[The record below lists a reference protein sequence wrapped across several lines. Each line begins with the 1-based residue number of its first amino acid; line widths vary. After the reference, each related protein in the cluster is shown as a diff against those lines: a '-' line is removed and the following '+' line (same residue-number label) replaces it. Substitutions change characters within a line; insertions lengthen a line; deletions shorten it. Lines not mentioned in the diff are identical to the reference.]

1 VDPLTYTEIDALV
14 RRHGRVVVCLVVRA
28 QGSVP
33 RKVGARMA
41 VFPDGTTQ
49 GTVGGGLFE
58 SLVRADALAALAEEQ
73 SLVKKYDFRE
83 TGTTPEAFGA
93 VCGGWAELFLEVVAL
108 PDQLLIVGGGHCG
121 RALAGAAALLGN
133 FEVTLLDDRSDF
145 ADDEGWPLGV
155 SVIHAAP
162 EFGDLSARVHART
175 FVVLVSR
182 GAGTDEQALRQI
194 IETDPAYIGMM
205 GSRRKVRTVLDHLR
219 AEGISAARLARV
231 HAPIGL
237 AIGAETPAEIAVS
250 ILAQIITVR
259 SGAALGTGK

>member
-1 VDPLTYTEIDALV
+1 
-14 RRHGRVVVCLVVRA
+14 
-28 QGSVP
+28 
-33 RKVGARMA
+33 
-41 VFPDGTTQ
+41 
-49 GTVGGGLFE
+49 
-58 SLVRADALAALAEEQ
+58 VRADALVALAEGQ
-73 SLVKKYDFRE
+73 SVVKKYDFRE

-93 VCGGWAELFLEVVAL
+93 VCGGWAELFLEVVAV

-133 FEVTLLDDRSDF
+133 FEVTLLDDRPDF
-145 ADDEGWPLGV
+145 ANDEDWPPGV
-155 SVIHAAP
+155 SVVHVAP
-162 EFGDLSARVHART
+162 DFSGLSERVHART

-182 GAGTDEQALRQI
+182 GAGTDEQALRQVI
-194 IETDPAYIGMM
+194 DTEPAYIGMM

-219 AEGISAARLARV
+219 AEGISTERLARV

-250 ILAQIITVR
+250 ILAQIIAVR